1 MEEKIR
7 FRNHISIII
16 ERTGAGFWV
25 LIGILFW
32 QLIDDPE
39 TIHEISQ
46 TEDGLFWLFIAIGVF
61 LAVIFVILFIQYLI
75 WSKTY
80 ISVDGTSIVFEK
92 NTLKYQKKTIG
103 IKNISNINTEQ
114 NLFEMLLGT
123 CKVKMD
129 TNSMSTADATDL
141 TIVLKKKDAQ
151 QFQSYILSL
160 MKEKKDVSFWN
171 DKDDSLQ
178 SVNQKGVAWKEM
190 VLHGLLS
197 IRLVTVIIAFASVL
211 GLASVIMDTV
221 SQGGLDL
228 QGSLSSLLVL
238 FFIAVSSLWNILKGF
253 LRYYGFRVERRVNR
267 LYIEYGLMKKV
278 KYTIPVDK
286 INAIRLVQSPQA
298 RIMNYYTVEL
308 INVGMGD
315 DQEEEKSFF
324 LMYDREERIGEKLKH
339 FLPEFSGCTERMME
353 RQPLSVWTVWSIPL
367 LLTLIVILVGAGTI
381 MDYYPELR
389 MVIGAVSTGLI
400 FLVLLSLFLKYITE
414 GSTLKE
420 DLLGICKG
428 AFGRK
433 LTFVKYD
440 KIQYIRTKQNFIAKH
455 FHIIQTTIS
464 LLAASSNRIHE
475 IPYQDEEIIEILKKK
490 ILEQ

>member
-1 MEEKIR
+1 MEDKIR

-32 QLIDDPE
+32 QFIDDPE
-39 TIHEISQ
+39 MLGEISRM
-46 TEDGLFWLFIAIGVF
+46 ENGLFWLFLVFGAF
-61 LAVIFVILFIQYLI
+61 LAVIFLILFIQYLI

-80 ISVDGTSIVFEK
+80 ISVDGTSIIFEK
-92 NTLKYQKKTIG
+92 ITLKYQKKTIG

-123 CKVKMD
+123 CKVKID

-151 QFQSYILSL
+151 QFQSYILNL
-160 MKEKKDVSFWN
+160 MNEKKDVTTWN
-171 DKDDSLQ
+171 DMDDSLQ
-178 SVNQKGVAWKEM
+178 SVNKKEAAWKEM

-197 IRLVTVIIAFASVL
+197 IRPITVIIAFASVL
-211 GLASVIMDTV
+211 GLVGVVMDTV
-221 SQGGLDL
+221 SQGVLDF
-228 QGSLSSLLVL
+228 QGSLSSMFVL
-238 FFIAVSSLWNILKGF
+238 FFIAVSSIWNILKGF
-253 LRYYGFRVERRVNR
+253 LRYYGFFVERRGNR

-286 INAIRLVQSPQA
+286 INAIRLIQSPQA

-324 LMYDREERIGEKLKH
+324 LMYDRKERIEEKLNQL
-339 FLPEFSGCTERMME
+339 LPEFSGCTQKTME
-353 RQPLSVWTVWSIPL
+353 RQPCYVWAVWAIPL
-367 LLTLIVILVGAGTI
+367 LLTLIVILAGAGTI
-381 MDYYPELR
+381 LDYHSELR
-389 MVIGAVSTGLI
+389 IGIAAVTTGLLL
-400 FLVLLSLFLKYITE
+400 LVLLYSFLKYVTE
-414 GSTLKE
+414 GSTLEE

-440 KIQYIRTKQNFIAKH
+440 KIQYISSRQNIIAKH

-464 LLAASSNRIHE
+464 LLAATSSRFHE
-475 IPYQDEEIIEILKKK
+475 IPYHDEEMIEILKKK
-490 ILEQ
+490 ILES